1 MFIASGQN
9 YTTFVH
15 YDLAF
20 RTLHR
25 MKRLLAIITFGFLAM
40 SCSTEKPV
48 PSSDATST
56 KEIAESAPLATRLRC
71 QVVATHPHDTMAFTQ
86 GLQVVNG
93 MFVESTGQY
102 GTSSLRHVNIRTGK
116 VLKRIELGPRYFGEG
131 LTVLNGKV
139 YMLTWLNQQG
149 FVYDATTLQELGTF
163 RYSGEGW
170 GLTNDGIN
178 LIMSNGSNTI
188 TFLDPVNARVIR
200 TIDVILDG
208 TPLRELNELEYVEGE
223 ILANVWRQD
232 IIVRIDPNSG
242 LVRSVINCAGLLPLA
257 EHTPSTDVLNG
268 IAFDS
273 VARKLY
279 VTGKNWPHVYEIA
292 TSP

>member
-1 MFIASGQN
+1 
-9 YTTFVH
+9 
-15 YDLAF
+15 
-20 RTLHR
+20 
-25 MKRLLAIITFGFLAM
+25 MKRPLATIMFCFFVM

-48 PSSDATST
+48 PSSDATPT
-56 KEIAESAPLATRLRC
+56 KETTESVPLATRVRC

-116 VLKRIELGPRYFGEG
+116 VLKRTDLGPRYFGEG
-131 LTVLNGKV
+131 LTVLNGKA

-149 FVYDATTLQELGTF
+149 FIYDATTLKEIGTF

-170 GLTNDGIN
+170 GLTNDGTH
-178 LIMSNGSNTI
+178 LLMSNGSNTI
-188 TFLDPVNARVIR
+188 TYLDPVNARVIK
-200 TIDVILDG
+200 TIDVFLDG
-208 TPLRELNELEYVEGE
+208 TPLRELNELEYVDGE
-223 ILANVWRQD
+223 IWANVWRQD
-232 IIVRIDPNSG
+232 IIVRIDPATG
-242 LVRSVINCAGLLPLA
+242 MVRSVINCEGLLPLT

-279 VTGKNWPHVYEIA
+279 VTGKNWPHVYEIT